1 MTTEGKEDLYLRS
14 LDGSI
19 NVTEQSL
26 LGQALTIDHPLKK
39 AAEEFG
45 QIREL
50 LSIRQGESFG
60 PFFAERVVHHLKVLK
75 NEIDYQLFFFFK
87 KYQLAALGLIVALL
101 AINIILSSTLSLPSI
116 LGLEDETLSDIVQ
129 IDLFENLTN

>member
-1 MTTEGKEDLYLRS
+1 MTTEEKEDLYLRS
-14 LDGSI
+14 LDTSLKDA
-19 NVTEQSL
+19 EQRFL
-26 LGQALTIDHPLKK
+26 DEALTSHHSFKK
-39 AAEEFG
+39 AAENFVL
-45 QIREL
+45 IREL

-87 KYQLAALGLIVALL
+87 KYQLAALGLIVALV
-101 AINIILSSTLSLPSI
+101 AINIILSSTLSVPSI
-116 LGLEDETLSDIVQ
+116 LGLEDETINDIVQ

>member
-26 LGQALTIDHPLKK
+26 LDQALTIDHPLKK